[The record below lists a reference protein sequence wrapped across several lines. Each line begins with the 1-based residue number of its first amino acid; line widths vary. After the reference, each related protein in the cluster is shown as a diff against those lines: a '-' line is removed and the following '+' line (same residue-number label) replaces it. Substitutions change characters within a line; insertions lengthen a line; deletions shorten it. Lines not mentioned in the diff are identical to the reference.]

1 MLKRNFELVGGECVR
16 RSFPVQNFRKII
28 LVKCKPF
35 KISRKLSFYYNNWPC
50 ALLIYA
56 FFLICILLFLFCSLE
71 TFN

>member
-1 MLKRNFELVGGECVR
+1 MLGVLFL
-16 RSFPVQNFRKII
+16 FKISEK

-56 FFLICILLFLFCSLE
+56 FFPNLHIANSFLLPRDI
-71 TFN
+71 